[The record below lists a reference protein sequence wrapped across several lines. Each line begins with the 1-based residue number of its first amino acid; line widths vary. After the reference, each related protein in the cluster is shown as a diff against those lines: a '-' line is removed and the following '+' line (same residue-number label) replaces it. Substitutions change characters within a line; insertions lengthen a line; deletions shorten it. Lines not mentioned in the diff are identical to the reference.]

1 MSDLKKRVLFL
12 CIHNSARSQMAAAFL
27 KQIAPDRYEVESA
40 GLEPGKLN
48 PLAVAAMRDAGIDIS
63 KNGTQS
69 VFELFRS
76 GRRYQYVISVCDAA
90 SAERCPIFPG
100 VTTRLNWSFAD
111 PSAFTGS
118 DAERLQKTIAV
129 RDEIRATVK
138 KWVEEEGT
146 KPLFRSA

>member
-1 MSDLKKRVLFL
+1 MTDMKRRVLFL

-27 KQIAPDRYEVESA
+27 KQLAGDRFEVESA
-40 GLEPGKLN
+40 GIEPGTLN

-69 VFELFRS
+69 VFELFKN
-76 GRRYQYVISVCDAA
+76 GRRFQYVISVCDAA

-111 PSAFTGS
+111 PSTFTGTDS
-118 DAERLQKTIAV
+118 ERLKKTIAV
-129 RDEIRATVK
+129 RDEIRETIET
-138 KWVEEEGT
+138 WIEG
-146 KPLFRSA
+146 R